1 MCICRLHYIY
11 YVWKTYINKYVRVSL
26 SIYIYIEL
34 RLRDYKCLYRSWIL
48 KPAASRAAQVQLQDI
63 DPISVPAARQ
73 KCTCA
78 ILFFFPFFL
87 LARLSHPSP
96 NSQNLTVDRD
106 RVRFI
111 GRVGP
116 PPRGVPRDQAVVWL
130 GMVSAGAVSRSRSYD
145 AWGRRPSLSNA
156 RWSGIYCCA
165 TNAPLI

>member
-1 MCICRLHYIY
+1 M
-11 YVWKTYINKYVRVSL
+11 NSQ
-26 SIYIYIEL
+26 
-34 RLRDYKCLYRSWIL
+34 
-48 KPAASRAAQVQLQDI
+48 ASRQPGSASA
-63 DPISVPAARQ
+63 AARHRSH
-73 KCTCA
+73 KRAGCKTEVH
-78 ILFFFPFFL
+78 LRYPFFFPFFL

-156 RWSGIYCCA
+156 R
-165 TNAPLI
+165 